1 MTTTENTI
9 YTRRYSPTNTIVPP
23 VGTITLSESATSR
36 IDFHPISLELMLL
49 NEGTQIPNSFYT
61 FQHQLL
67 TKLHSSKDGY
77 LIQSAFVDEDGYGTT
92 FNEAYMDFLGSI
104 RDRYNSMQS
113 RESRLA
119 TYELQILNNIRT
131 LLESI

>member
-1 MTTTENTI
+1 MVTTENTI
-9 YTRRYSPTNTIVPP
+9 YTLRYSPTNTIVPP
-23 VGTITLSESATSR
+23 DGTITFWESATSR
-36 IDFHPISLELMLL
+36 VDFHPISLQLMSL
-49 NEGTQIPNSFYT
+49 NKGTQIPNSFYT

-92 FNEAYMDFLGSI
+92 ISEAYLDFLGSI
-104 RDRYNSMQS
+104 RDRYNSMKR

-119 TYELQILNNIRT
+119 TYELQVLNNLRT
-131 LLESI
+131 LLEPI